1 MALFPTLSSISP
13 PMGIQISVLKFPLVM
28 NYRTRFGTTY
38 AKLTMEY
45 VRPNL
50 PPTSLALEICPM
62 QAGARLR
69 NDPEAN
75 PKMTEKT

>member
-1 MALFPTLSSISP
+1 
-13 PMGIQISVLKFPLVM
+13 M
-28 NYRTRFGTTY
+28 NTY
-38 AKLTMEY
+38 ATLTIEY

-62 QAGARLR
+62 QAGARLK

-75 PKMTEKT
+75 PKMTENI